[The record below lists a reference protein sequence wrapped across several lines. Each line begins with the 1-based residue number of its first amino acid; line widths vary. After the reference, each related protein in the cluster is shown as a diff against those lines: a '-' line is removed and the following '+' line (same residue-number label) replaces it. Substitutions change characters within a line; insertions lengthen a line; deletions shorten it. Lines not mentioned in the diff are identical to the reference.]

1 MKVSSSTCNG
11 HSFSN
16 LPVFSLSSTEIANKK
31 SNISNNSSPQTETAK
46 QQALNNCHIGTK
58 SAEVAILNGTC
69 GNLNKIG
76 KIPADQ
82 STVELLPSP
91 SNGTTLPPPLKIRK
105 NKRSSLED
113 PRTLLEMIK
122 TKDDVIWKIEGE
134 NQKLKAELQTIRQ
147 CEKDLRQQIS
157 GHLDTEKLLKA
168 NISGLQLEIEA
179 LQRKMQATAQ
189 GKQQD
194 RTSIQRLERLLEDE
208 KRKAKTSSEMQAASE
223 KKARLAEETAAR
235 ASAMAEAVKNV
246 CSESCRQRQR
256 EMEMEIN
263 NMRKELYAKEDQ
275 MRMKDAVS
283 WIQLIFYKSIHTV
296 LLSPDARRG
305 QRLKRQGK
313 YAHVGFV
320 SDAR

>member
-1 MKVSSSTCNG
+1 MIKYRLELPKTLTNEVKSSSSSCNG
-11 HSFSN
+11 HSSSN
-16 LPVFSLSSTEIANKK
+16 LPLSTTLSSTELANKK
-31 SNISNNSSPQTETAK
+31 SNISSNSAPQTETGK
-46 QQALNNCHIGTK
+46 VPLNSCIGTK

-82 STVELLPSP
+82 STVELQAV
-91 SNGTTLPPPLKIRK
+91 SNGTTLPLAPPLKIRK

-122 TKDDVIWKIEGE
+122 TKDDVIWKIEGD
-134 NQKLKAELQTIRQ
+134 NQRLKAELQTIRQ
-147 CEKDLRQQIS
+147 CEKDLRQQVS
-157 GHLDTEKLLKA
+157 GHLDGEKLLKA

-194 RTSIQRLERLLEDE
+194 KTSIQRLERLLEDE
-208 KRKAKTSSEMQAASE
+208 RRKAKTSSEMQAVSE

-246 CSESCRQRQR
+246 CSEGCRQRQR
-256 EMEMEIN
+256 DIEMEIT

-275 MRMKDAVS
+275 MRIKDAVS
-283 WIQLIFYKSIHTV
+283 FLPKVVHHF
-296 LLSPDARRG
+296 
-305 QRLKRQGK
+305 
-313 YAHVGFV
+313 
-320 SDAR
+320 